1 MRLADR
7 VRQELE
13 QDILTSALP
22 PGTRLDEARLA
33 DRFQVSRTPIREA
46 LLQLSASGLV
56 RQRPRQGAVVAQLGT
71 KRMLEMFEVMAHLE
85 GLCAR
90 LAARRMTPEEQAV
103 LVELHKDCAAKAE
116 ANTADAYYAA
126 NMAFHEAIYAGSHNE
141 FLELETKQIRQ
152 RLSPYRRV
160 QLRRAGRIGESYQEH
175 TAVVKAIL
183 AGEGDE
189 AEALMSSH
197 VSVQSDVFTDLLL
210 ESSLELQQKE
220 PAPLFDSRPK
230 LEMEG

>member
-1 MRLADR
+1 
-7 VRQELE
+7 LE
-13 QDILTSALP
+13 QEILTSALP

-56 RQRPRQGAVVAQLGT
+56 LQRPRQGAVVAQLGT

-90 LAARRMTPEEQAV
+90 LAARRMTATEQQT
-103 LVELHKDCAAKAE
+103 LRRLHHDCEVRARENAA
-116 ANTADAYYAA
+116 DSYYAA

-141 FLELETKQIRQ
+141 FLEMETKQIRQ

-160 QLRRAGRIGESYQEH
+160 QLRRAGRIDESYQEH
-175 TAVVKAIL
+175 TQVVEAIL
-183 AGEGDE
+183 AGEDDS
-189 AEALMSSH
+189 AEALMISH
-197 VSVQSDVFTDLLL
+197 VSVQSDAFTDLLMHASP
-210 ESSLELQQKE
+210 EDTALQTTGHPYPR
-220 PAPLFDSRPK
+220 PAIK
-230 LEMEG
+230 